1 MTASALHSDLVLP
14 GTTNAEEDDFIAS
27 EYAGDTTYAI
37 MVDQAIDPL
46 YEAKSH
52 YDMCTLIAEKYGIK
66 DEFAEGRTQSEWRS
80 FLIDE
85 TRKEVPDLWTEEEF
99 HERGV
104 FRVSNP
110 NGTDVAQKAFREDP
124 EANPLETPSGKIEI
138 YSQQLADMA
147 KEWEFPDAE
156 PGDLLIPL
164 PEYVKTWESAE
175 EARTNEKYP
184 LQLIGHHYKGRTH
197 SSYASV
203 DWTVEAHPQ
212 KVWISQKDAEE
223 RGIKSEDMVHVFNDR
238 GRIELPAF
246 VTPRIMPGVLSVP
259 QGAWY
264 KPDGDVDKGGC
275 VNTLT
280 RIKASPLSKGNP
292 QHTNLVQVEKV
303 R

>member
-1 MTASALHSDLVLP
+1 
-14 GTTNAEEDDFIAS
+14 
-27 EYAGDTTYAI
+27 
-37 MVDQAIDPL
+37 
-46 YEAKSH
+46 
-52 YDMCTLIAEKYGIK
+52 
-66 DEFAEGRTQSEWRS
+66 
-80 FLIDE
+80 
-85 TRKEVPDLWTEEEF
+85 
-99 HERGV
+99 
-104 FRVSNP
+104 
-110 NGTDVAQKAFREDP
+110 
-124 EANPLETPSGKIEI
+124 
-138 YSQQLADMA
+138 MA